1 MKFKEEDFEL
11 RALDKHKEQVDEVEG
26 DSSGESSKEFGI
38 NSRSALLDLQYFD
51 LCSGTLLP
59 DIMHDVL
66 EGALQYEMK
75 LLLKYCI
82 LEQKYFRVRVC
93 CLILDVVIEGM
104 SYSDI
109 T

>member
-11 RALDKHKEQVDEVEG
+11 RALEKHKEQVDEVEG

-38 NSRSALLDLQYFD
+38 SALLDLQYFD

-59 DIMHDVL
+59 DIMHDIL
-66 EGALQYEMK
+66 AGALQYEMK

-82 LEQKYFRVRVC
+82 LEH
-93 CLILDVVIEGM
+93 ISG
-104 SYSDI
+104 
-109 T
+109 